1 MDEKK
6 YLNIVS
12 ASEADLE
19 RYGDDAVGVSFGPSR
34 NKTREDVYTKY
45 KVMLEV
51 IKPETSGKIQLL
63 DFGCGASHLYEYIL
77 RYNLDNIEYSG
88 LDISE
93 KMIRLSKSKFPS
105 VTYYNIDILSD
116 SVDLPIFDYIVC
128 NGVFTYKDGL
138 TFDEMFDYFR
148 AIISKASEKA
158 RVGIAFNVMSKQ
170 VEWERD
176 DLFHLPF
183 DKLATFLVE
192 NISRS
197 FLIRHD
203 YPLYEYTTYV
213 YK

>member
-1 MDEKK
+1 MEEKK
-6 YLNIVS
+6 YLKIISGNE
-12 ASEADLE
+12 ASLE
-19 RYGDDAVGVSFGPSR
+19 LFGEDAVSVSFGVSDS
-34 NKTREDVYTKY
+34 KTIEDVYAKY

-51 IKPETSGKIQLL
+51 IKPDTSGKIQLL

-77 RYNLDNIEYSG
+77 RKKLDNIEYSG
-88 LDISE
+88 LDLSE

-105 VTYYNIDILSD
+105 VTYYHLDILND
-116 SVDLPIFDYIVC
+116 SVDLPVFDYVLL
-128 NGVFTYKDGL
+128 NGVFGYKDEL
-138 TFDEMFDYFR
+138 TFDEMFAYLQ
-148 AIISKASEKA
+148 AVVSKVINIA

-170 VEWERD
+170 VDWERD

-183 DKLATFLVE
+183 DKLAAFLVQ

-197 FLIRHD
+197 FIIRHD